1 MAETINV
8 VAPAILLVQNNGDTD
23 AQFIPYRENFKV
35 TIPGNS
41 HVLFPVMT
49 TGQVLYYFNQQ
60 YGDLSIRI
68 FDAETE
74 LEMDNFIPVFPA
86 NYGNEEP
93 YVITLANVSEKVVN
107 FIPYKENFA
116 VDIAAEDEMDI
127 TVSNIGQV
135 FYYMA
140 QQTDGLEVDAPTRSI
155 GINE

>member
-1 MAETINV
+1 MAETISV
-8 VAPAILLVQNNGDTD
+8 VAPAVLLVQNNGDTD

-60 YGDLSIRI
+60 YGDLNIRI
-68 FDAETE
+68 FDASTE
-74 LEMDNFIPVFPA
+74 QEMDNFIPVHPA
-86 NYGNEEP
+86 NSSDDA
-93 YVITLANVSEKVVN
+93 YVITLSNTSEKVIN

-116 VDIAAEDEMDI
+116 VDIAAGDEMEI
-127 TVSNIGQV
+127 TVSNVGQV

-140 QQTDGLEVDAPTRSI
+140 QQTDGLEVDVPTESI
-155 GINE
+155 GLHE